1 MLHIDFVGDQRD
13 RLGECPL
20 WDERRQALYWIDSKR
35 CLVHRLT
42 PATGE
47 RRQWTLPQEVGS
59 LALCESGRLL
69 VALEHEIGI
78 LDVDAEVGADNP
90 NSNNGNGNGSASD
103 GVTAVAAFTR
113 LAEVRHPEER
123 MRLNDGR
130 ADRAGRFLVGS
141 LKLAPA
147 TPVGELYQLLPSG
160 QLRTV
165 ERGIRVSNSLGF
177 SPDGRTLY
185 FADSLSHE
193 IRRYAYDPATGAA
206 SGMQRFADTT
216 ALGSG
221 PDGAAVDA
229 EGHLWVAL
237 VMKGQLA
244 RFRPDGSLERLLDLP
259 TPHPSCP
266 CFGGPALDT
275 LYVTSLSDTGNTIKT
290 DDPRAGRLLAVRGT
304 GVRGLPEARFA
315 DRA

>member
-1 MLHIDFVGDQRD
+1 MSMLQIDFLGEQRD

-20 WDERRQALYWIDSKR
+20 WDERRQALFWIDSKR
-35 CLVHRLT
+35 CLIHRLS
-42 PATGE
+42 PATGD
-47 RRQWTLPQEVGS
+47 RQQWVLPSEIGS
-59 LALCESGRLL
+59 LALCDSGRLL
-69 VALEHEIGI
+69 VAMEQDIGF
-78 LDVDAEVGADNP
+78 LDPDREGGD
-90 NSNNGNGNGSASD
+90 
-103 GVTAVAAFTR
+103 AAFAR
-113 LAEVRHPEER
+113 LARVTHPEAR

-160 QLRTV
+160 QVHTL

-185 FADSLSHE
+185 FADSLSHQ
-193 IRRYAYDPATGAA
+193 IRRYDYDPLTGQA
-206 SGMQRFADTT
+206 SAMQLFADTT

-229 EGHLWVAL
+229 DGHLWVAL

-266 CFGGPALDT
+266 CFGGAALDT
-275 LYVTSLSDTGNTIKT
+275 LYVTSLSDTGNSIKT
-290 DDPRAGRLLAVRGT
+290 DDPRAGRLLAVRG
-304 GVRGLPEARFA
+304 VNVKGLPEARFA
-315 DRA
+315 DLA

>member
-1 MLHIDFVGDQRD
+1 MSMLQIECLGEQRD

-35 CLVHRLT
+35 CLVHRLS
-42 PATGE
+42 PDSGE
-47 RRQWTLPQEVGS
+47 RRQWTLPSEIGS

-69 VALEHEIGI
+69 VALEHEIGF
-78 LDVDAEVGADNP
+78 LDVDRD
-90 NSNNGNGNGSASD
+90 D
-103 GVTAVAAFTR
+103 GELAFEQ
-113 LAEVRHPEER
+113 LAHVKHPQAR

-147 TPVGELYQLLPSG
+147 EPVGELYQLLPSG
-160 QLRTV
+160 QLNIL

-185 FADSLSHE
+185 FADSLSHQ
-193 IRRYAYDPATGAA
+193 IRRYSYDPVTGQA
-206 SGMQRFADTT
+206 SGMQVFADTT
-216 ALGSG
+216 DLGSG

-229 EGHLWVAL
+229 EGHLWVAM

-259 TPHPSCP
+259 TPYPSCL
-266 CFGGPALDT
+266 CFGGAALDT
-275 LYVTSLSDTGNTIKT
+275 LFVTSLSDTGNTIKT

-304 GVRGLPEARFA
+304 GVQGLHEARFA
-315 DRA
+315 DLT

>member
-1 MLHIDFVGDQRD
+1 MLSIEFIGEQRD

-20 WDERRQALYWIDSKR
+20 WDDRRQTLFWIDSKR
-35 CLVHRLT
+35 CQIHSLV

-47 RRQWTLPQEVGS
+47 RRQWTLAHEIGS

-69 VALEHEIGI
+69 VALERDIGF
-78 LDVDAEVGADNP
+78 LDLVSGLFQPLAQVSHPAD
-90 NSNNGNGNGSASD
+90 
-103 GVTAVAAFTR
+103 
-113 LAEVRHPEER
+113 R

-141 LKLAPA
+141 LKLAPSA
-147 TPVGELYQLLPSG
+147 PVGVLYQVLPCG
-160 QLRTV
+160 QVRTV
-165 ERGIRVSNSLGF
+165 DAGFCVSNTLAF

-185 FADSLSHE
+185 FADSLSHQ
-193 IRRYAYDPATGAA
+193 IRRYDYDLA
-206 SGMQRFADTT
+206 SGQAQGMSVFADTT

-221 PDGAAVDA
+221 TDGAAVDA
-229 EGHLWVAL
+229 QGHLWVAL

-259 TPHPSCP
+259 TPYPSCP
-266 CFGGPALDT
+266 CFGGPQLDV
-275 LYVTSLSDTGNTIKT
+275 LYVSSLSDTGNTIRT
-290 DDPRAGRLLAVRGT
+290 DDPRAGRLLAVYGT

-315 DRA
+315 DSH

>member
-1 MLHIDFVGDQRD
+1 MLSIDFIGEQRD

-20 WDERRQALYWIDSKR
+20 WDERHQVLYWIDSKR
-35 CLVHRLT
+35 CQVHSLA
-42 PATGE
+42 PASGV

-69 VALEHEIGI
+69 VALEHDIGF
-78 LDVDAEVGADNP
+78 LDTGTGGFEVFAH
-90 NSNNGNGNGSASD
+90 
-103 GVTAVAAFTR
+103 VA
-113 LAEVRHPEER
+113 HPEAR

-130 ADRAGRFLVGS
+130 TDRAGRFLVGS

-147 TPVGELYQLLPSG
+147 TPVGALYQVWPSG
-160 QLRTV
+160 QVRTV
-165 ERGIRVSNSLGF
+165 DAGFRVSNTLAF

-185 FADSLSHE
+185 FADSLSHQ
-193 IRRYAYDPATGAA
+193 IRRYAYDPATGQT
-206 SGMQRFADTT
+206 SGMTLFADTT

-221 PDGAAVDA
+221 PDGAAIDA
-229 EGHLWVAL
+229 QAHLWVAL

-266 CFGGPALDT
+266 CFGGPQLDT
-275 LYVTSLSDTGNTIKT
+275 IYVTSLSDTGNTIKT

-304 GVRGLPEARFA
+304 GVHGLPEARFG
-315 DRA
+315 DRP

>member
-1 MLHIDFVGDQRD
+1 MLNIEFIGEQRD

-20 WDERRQALYWIDSKR
+20 WDGRRQALFWIDSKR
-35 CLVHRLT
+35 CLIHSWV

-47 RRQWTLPQEVGS
+47 RRQWTMAQEIGS
-59 LALCESGRLL
+59 IALCESGRLL
-69 VALEHEIGI
+69 AALEYDIGF
-78 LDVDAEVGADNP
+78 LDVDSGAFEP
-90 NSNNGNGNGSASD
+90 LAT
-103 GVTAVAAFTR
+103 VT
-113 LAEVRHPEER
+113 HPEPR

-130 ADRAGRFLVGS
+130 TDRAGRFLVGS
-141 LKLAPA
+141 LKLVPTA
-147 TPVGELYQLLPSG
+147 PVGELYQVMPTG
-160 QLRTV
+160 VLRV
-165 ERGIRVSNSLGF
+165 LERGICVSNCLGL
-177 SPDGRTLY
+177 SPDGRHLY
-185 FADSLSHE
+185 YADSLSHV
-193 IRRYAYDPATGAA
+193 IRRYAYDPATGQA
-206 SGMQRFADTT
+206 SHMQVFADTT

-266 CFGGPALDT
+266 CFGGPDLDT

-290 DDPRAGRLLAVRGT
+290 DDPCAGRLLAVTGT
-304 GVRGLPEARFA
+304 GVCGLPEARFA
-315 DRA
+315 DRP

>member
-1 MLHIDFVGDQRD
+1 MLTIEFLGEQRD
-13 RLGECPL
+13 RLGESPL

-35 CLVHRLT
+35 CQVHRLT
-42 PATGE
+42 PDGGE
-47 RRQWTLPQEVGS
+47 RRTWTLPSEIGS

-69 VALEHEIGI
+69 VALEHDIGF
-78 LDVDAEVGADNP
+78 LDVDSGAFD
-90 NSNNGNGNGSASD
+90 
-103 GVTAVAAFTR
+103 R
-113 LAEVRHPEER
+113 LATVTHPELR

-141 LKLAPA
+141 LKLAPTA
-147 TPVGELYQLLPSG
+147 PVGELYQLLPSG
-160 QLRTV
+160 QVNVL
-165 ERGIRVSNSLGF
+165 ERGICVSNSLGF
-177 SPDGRTLY
+177 SPDGRTMY
-185 FADSLSHE
+185 YADSLSHL
-193 IRRYAYDPATGAA
+193 IRRYDYDLATGRA
-206 SGMQRFADTT
+206 SGMRTFADTT

-244 RFRPDGSLERLLDLP
+244 RFRPDGSVERLVDLP

-266 CFGGPALDT
+266 SFGGADLDT

>member
-1 MLHIDFVGDQRD
+1 MLQIEFLGEQRD

-35 CLVHRLT
+35 CLIHRLAPT
-42 PATGE
+42 TGE
-47 RRQWTLPQEVGS
+47 RRKWTLPQEIGS

-69 VALEHEIGI
+69 VALEHEIGF
-78 LDVDAEVGADNP
+78 LDVEAGGGGA
-90 NSNNGNGNGSASD
+90 AD
-103 GVTAVAAFTR
+103 GAFTR
-113 LAEVRHPEER
+113 LAQVRHPEER

-160 QLRTV
+160 QLRTL

-185 FADSLSHE
+185 FADSLSHQ
-193 IRRYAYDPATGAA
+193 IRCYDYDPATGEA
-206 SGMQRFADTT
+206 SGMQLFADTT

-237 VMKGQLA
+237 VMKGQLV
-244 RFRPDGSLERLLDLP
+244 RFRPDGSLERLVNLP

-266 CFGGPALDT
+266 CFGGPGLDT
-275 LYVTSLSDTGNTIKT
+275 LYVTSLSDTGNAIKT

-304 GVRGLPEARFA
+304 GARGLPEARFA

>member
-1 MLHIDFVGDQRD
+1 MQSIEFLGEQRD

-35 CLVHRLT
+35 SIVHRLT
-42 PATGE
+42 PGHGAQAGE
-47 RRQWTLPQEVGS
+47 RHQWTLHSEIGS

-69 VALEHEIGI
+69 VALEHEIGF
-78 LDVDAEVGADNP
+78 LDVDT
-90 NSNNGNGNGSASD
+90 GS
-103 GVTAVAAFTR
+103 FER
-113 LAEVRHPEER
+113 LAVVTHPEPR

-141 LKLAPA
+141 LKLAPTA
-147 TPVGELYQLLPSG
+147 PVGELYQVLPSG
-160 QLRTV
+160 QVDVL
-165 ERGIRVSNSLGF
+165 ERGACVSNSLGF

-185 FADSLSHE
+185 YADSLSHQ
-193 IRRYAYDPATGAA
+193 IRRYDYDPATGRAT
-206 SGMQRFADTT
+206 GRRLFADTT

-237 VMKGQLA
+237 VMQGQLA
-244 RFRPDGSLERLLDLP
+244 RFRPDGTLERLLDLP
-259 TPHPSCP
+259 TPYPSCP

-304 GVRGLPEARFA
+304 GVTGLPEARFA
-315 DRA
+315 DGAQQA

>member
-1 MLHIDFVGDQRD
+1 MLNIEFLGEQRD

-35 CLVHRLT
+35 CQVHRLK
-42 PATGE
+42 PASGE
-47 RRQWTLPQEVGS
+47 RRQWTLHSEIGS

-69 VALEHEIGI
+69 VALEHEIGW
-78 LDVDAEVGADNP
+78 LDVGDEAGA
-90 NSNNGNGNGSASD
+90 
-103 GVTAVAAFTR
+103 FER
-113 LAEVRHPEER
+113 LAEVQHPQER

-130 ADRAGRFLVGS
+130 VDRAGRFLVGS

-147 TPVGELYQLLPSG
+147 EAVGELYQLWPSG
-160 QLRTV
+160 QLRTLAP
-165 ERGIRVSNSLGF
+165 GIRVSNCLGL

-185 FADSLSHE
+185 FADSLSHQ
-193 IRRYAYDPATGAA
+193 IRRYAYDPTTGQATD
-206 SGMQRFADTT
+206 MQLFADTN

-244 RFRPDGSLERLLDLP
+244 RFRPDGTVERLIDLP
-259 TPHPSCP
+259 TPHPSCL

-275 LYVTSLSDTGNTIKT
+275 LYVTSLSDTGNAIKT
-290 DDPRAGRLLAVRGT
+290 DDTRAGRLLAVRGV
-304 GVRGLPEARFA
+304 GVRGLNEARFD
-315 DRA
+315 DRACAG

>member
-1 MLHIDFVGDQRD
+1 MLQIDFVGEQRD

-20 WDERRQALYWIDSKR
+20 WDERCQALFWIDSKR
-35 CLVHRLT
+35 CQVHCL
-42 PATGE
+42 ADNGE
-47 RRQWTLPQEVGS
+47 RSQWTLPQEIGS
-59 LALCESGRLL
+59 IALCDSGRLL
-69 VALEHEIGI
+69 VALVSDIGF
-78 LDVDAEVGADNP
+78 LDLGSGAFEP
-90 NSNNGNGNGSASD
+90 
-103 GVTAVAAFTR
+103 
-113 LAEVRHPEER
+113 LARVPHPAER

-141 LKLAPA
+141 LQLAPA
-147 TPVGELYQLLPSG
+147 AAVGELYQVQPSG
-160 QLRTV
+160 ELRILD
-165 ERGIRVSNSLGF
+165 RGVRVSNCLAF

-185 FADSLSHE
+185 YADSLSHQ
-193 IRRYAYDPATGAA
+193 IRCYDYHGDSGQA
-206 SGMQRFADTT
+206 SGMRVFADTS

-221 PDGAAVDA
+221 PDGAAIDA
-229 EGHLWVAL
+229 QGHLWVAL

-266 CFGGPALDT
+266 CFGGPEWDT

-315 DRA
+315 DRAARAP

>member
-1 MLHIDFVGDQRD
+1 MLNIEFLGEQRD
-13 RLGECPL
+13 RLGESPL

-35 CLVHRLT
+35 CLVHCLS

-47 RRQWTLPQEVGS
+47 RRQWALPSEIGS

-69 VALEHEIGI
+69 VALEHDIGF
-78 LDVDAEVGADNP
+78 LDVGTGAF
-90 NSNNGNGNGSASD
+90 ARLA
-103 GVTAVAAFTR
+103 GVT
-113 LAEVRHPEER
+113 HPEPR

-141 LKLAPA
+141 LKLAPTA
-147 TPVGELYQLLPSG
+147 PVGELYEVLPSG
-160 QLRTV
+160 QVNVL
-165 ERGIRVSNSLGF
+165 ERGICVSNSLGF
-177 SPDGRTLY
+177 SPDGRTMY
-185 FADSLSHE
+185 YADSLSHQ
-193 IRRYAYDPATGAA
+193 IRRYAYDLATGAA
-206 SGMQRFADTT
+206 SGMTIFADTT

-266 CFGGPALDT
+266 CFGGPGLDT

-304 GVRGLPEARFA
+304 GVRGLPEARFD
-315 DRA
+315 DRT

>member
-1 MLHIDFVGDQRD
+1 MSMLQIDFLGEQRD

-35 CLVHRLT
+35 CLVHRLS
-42 PATGE
+42 PASGE
-47 RRQWTLPQEVGS
+47 RRQWTLHSEIGS
-59 LALCESGRLL
+59 LALCDSGRLL
-69 VALEHEIGI
+69 VALEHEIGF
-78 LDVDAEVGADNP
+78 LDVDSGEGA
-90 NSNNGNGNGSASD
+90 
-103 GVTAVAAFTR
+103 FER
-113 LAEVRHPEER
+113 LATVTHPEER

-160 QLRTV
+160 QLNTL

-185 FADSLSHE
+185 FADSLSHQ
-193 IRRYAYDPATGAA
+193 IRRYAYDPQTGQA
-206 SGMQRFADTT
+206 SGMQVFADTT

-266 CFGGPALDT
+266 CFGGPDLDT

-304 GVRGLPEARFA
+304 GARGLPEARFA

>member
-1 MLHIDFVGDQRD
+1 MLTFEFLGEQRD

-20 WDERRQALYWIDSKR
+20 WDERRQALFWIDSKR
-35 CLVHRLT
+35 CLLHRLT

-47 RRQWTLPQEVGS
+47 RRQWTLPSEIGS

-69 VALEHEIGI
+69 VALEHDIGF
-78 LDVDAEVGADNP
+78 LDVDGGAF
-90 NSNNGNGNGSASD
+90 SVLAH
-103 GVTAVAAFTR
+103 VA
-113 LAEVRHPEER
+113 HPEPR

-147 TPVGELYQLLPSG
+147 APVGALYQVQPSG
-160 QLRTV
+160 EMRVL
-165 ERGIRVSNSLGF
+165 ERGICISNSLGF

-185 FADSLSHE
+185 YADSLSHQ
-193 IRRYAYDPATGAA
+193 IRRYDYDPATGLA
-206 SGMQRFADTT
+206 SAMRTFADTT

-266 CFGGPALDT
+266 CFGGPQLDT
-275 LYVTSLSDTGNTIKT
+275 LYVTSLSDTGNAIKT
-290 DDPRAGRLLAVRGT
+290 DDPRAGRLLAVRGA
-304 GVRGLPEARFA
+304 GVTGLPEARFQ
-315 DRA
+315 DTRRQEPGEN

>member
-1 MLHIDFVGDQRD
+1 MPGRVPDVSMLQIDFLGEQRD
-13 RLGECPL
+13 RLGECPV

-35 CLVHRLT
+35 CLIHRCL

-47 RRQWTLPQEVGS
+47 RRQWTLPSEIGS

-69 VALEHEIGI
+69 VAMEHEIGF
-78 LDVDAEVGADNP
+78 LDVDRDGGDGAFEP
-90 NSNNGNGNGSASD
+90 
-103 GVTAVAAFTR
+103 
-113 LAEVRHPEER
+113 LATVNHPEAR

-160 QLRTV
+160 QLRTL
-165 ERGIRVSNSLGF
+165 ERGIRVSNTLGF
-177 SPDGRTLY
+177 SPDGCTMY
-185 FADSLSHE
+185 FADSLSHQ
-193 IRRYAYDPATGAA
+193 IRRYDYDPLTGQA
-206 SGMQRFADTT
+206 SGMQVLADTT

-244 RFRPDGSLERLLDLP
+244 RFRPDGSLDRLLDLP

-266 CFGGPALDT
+266 CFGGPALDA

-304 GVRGLPEARFA
+304 GVKGLPEARFD
-315 DRA
+315 DRV

>member
-1 MLHIDFVGDQRD
+1 MVAVTSSRSKPAFNRNLAPAVSSLQIDFLGEQRD

-35 CLVHRLT
+35 CLIHCLL
-42 PATGE
+42 PASGE
-47 RRQWTLPQEVGS
+47 RRQWQMHSEIGS

-69 VALEHEIGI
+69 VALAHEIGF
-78 LDVDAEVGADNP
+78 LDVDAG
-90 NSNNGNGNGSASD
+90 D
-103 GVTAVAAFTR
+103 GHFSPLAAVT
-113 LAEVRHPEER
+113 HPEER

-130 ADRAGRFLVGS
+130 VDRAGRFLVGS

-147 TPVGELYQLLPSG
+147 TPVGVLYQLTPSG
-160 QLRTV
+160 QLRAL
-165 ERGIRVSNSLGF
+165 EHGIRVSNCLGL

-185 FADSLSHE
+185 FADSLSHQ
-193 IRRYAYDPATGAA
+193 IRRYAYDPVTGEA
-206 SGMQRFADTT
+206 SGMQVFADTT

-244 RFRPDGSLERLLDLP
+244 RFRPDGTLERLLDLP

-266 CFGGPALDT
+266 CFGGAALDT
-275 LYVTSLSDTGNTIKT
+275 LYVTSLSDTGNSIKT

-304 GVRGLPEARFA
+304 GVKGLPEARFA
-315 DRA
+315 DRD

>member
-1 MLHIDFVGDQRD
+1 MTNPGFAPTVSALHIDFLGEQRD

-20 WDERRQALYWIDSKR
+20 WDERRQVLFWIDSKR
-35 CLVHRLT
+35 CQIHGLW
-42 PATGE
+42 PASGE
-47 RRQWTLPQEVGS
+47 RQQWTLHSEIGS

-69 VALEHEIGI
+69 VALEHEIGF
-78 LDVDAEVGADNP
+78 LDVNKAAGANAFEP
-90 NSNNGNGNGSASD
+90 FA
-103 GVTAVAAFTR
+103 AVS
-113 LAEVRHPEER
+113 HPEAR

-160 QLRTV
+160 QLRTL
-165 ERGIRVSNSLGF
+165 ERGIRVSNCLGF

-185 FADSLSHE
+185 FADSLSHQ
-193 IRRYAYDPATGAA
+193 IRRYAYDPVTGEA
-206 SGMQRFADTT
+206 SGMQVFADTT

-221 PDGAAVDA
+221 PDGAVVDA

-244 RFRPDGSLERLLDLP
+244 RFRPDGTLERLLDLP

-275 LYVTSLSDTGNTIKT
+275 LYVTSLSDTGNSIKT

-304 GVRGLPEARFA
+304 GVKGLPEARFA
-315 DRA
+315 DRV

>member
-1 MLHIDFVGDQRD
+1 MLNIEFIGEQRD
-13 RLGECPL
+13 RLGESPL

-47 RRQWTLPQEVGS
+47 RQQWTLPSEIGS

-69 VALEHEIGI
+69 AALEHEIGF
-78 LDVDAEVGADNP
+78 LDVDTGAF
-90 NSNNGNGNGSASD
+90 AHLAA
-103 GVTAVAAFTR
+103 VT
-113 LAEVRHPEER
+113 HPEPR

-141 LKLAPA
+141 LKLAPTA
-147 TPVGELYQLLPSG
+147 PVGELYQLLPSG
-160 QLRTV
+160 QLNV
-165 ERGIRVSNSLGF
+165 LERGICVSNSLGF
-177 SPDGRTLY
+177 SPDGRTMY
-185 FADSLSHE
+185 YADSLSHQ
-193 IRRYAYDPATGAA
+193 IRRYAYEPTTGQA
-206 SGMQRFADTT
+206 SGMAVFADTT

-266 CFGGPALDT
+266 CFGGPGLDT

-290 DDPRAGRLLAVRGT
+290 DDPRAGRLLAVQGT
-304 GVRGLPEARFA
+304 GVRGLPEARFD